1 MDKVSREITN
11 LVVDDSDEI
20 KYKKPEL
27 LLTTL
32 IEDLC
37 YLVEI
42 DSSKASLLYQELCLE
57 LRKIGFLENDYSNKD
72 AKLSRKLVRDFI
84 SKLFKNTQIK
94 LISNDSDELI
104 LSDSKNDIL
113 DKPNMKSLIELVSG
127 NRFEVDD
134 MKKILMTTSRY
145 KNEFVKL
152 EHLGEGSYGLI
163 DKVYHKLDG
172 KIYAIKKIPMSPKMD
187 KDIFKSK
194 LDEIRVLAKMNHPNI
209 LRYHSSWMEYYSWE
223 ECFEGDS
230 SNSIT
235 ELEGLYLTIFLQTEI
250 CDNNLREWLISRNK
264 TKKLDIDISLYI
276 LKQILDGL
284 SYLHKMNLIHRD
296 IKPENILLVQPK
308 INDAYKYLLSN
319 GETIADSK
327 YNFLIKIADFG
338 LAKSQMI
345 EEGTIELYTIEEI
358 NIKNTEGIGTR
369 LYASPEQLKTSD
381 YNYKSDLYSL
391 GLIIAEL
398 FTIIEVN
405 DEDSFLKKL
414 RRDKIV
420 PESIVKD
427 IILSCLSENSE
438 DRLDCDEMT
447 KLLFDK

>member
-1 MDKVSREITN
+1 MSKISNEITN
-11 LVVDDSDEI
+11 VIIDDKKEI
-20 KYKKPEL
+20 KYNKSEM

-32 IEDLC
+32 LENLC
-37 YLVEI
+37 YLVEM
-42 DSSKASLLYQELCLE
+42 DTLKASLLYQELCLE
-57 LRKIGFLENDYSNKD
+57 LKKIGFLENNYSNKD
-72 AKLSRKLVRDFI
+72 ADVSRKLVRDFI

-94 LISNDSDELI
+94 LISNDSEELF
-104 LSDSKNDIL
+104 LSDSKNEIL
-113 DKPNMKSLIELVSG
+113 DKPNMESLIELISE
-127 NRFEVDD
+127 NRFEVND
-134 MKKILMTTSRY
+134 MRNILMTTSRY
-145 KNEFVKL
+145 ANEFVKL
-152 EHLGEGSYGLI
+152 EHMGEGSYGLI

-172 KIYAIKKIPMSPKMD
+172 KIYAIKKIPLSPKMD

-194 LDEIRVLAKMNHPNI
+194 LDEIRVLAKMNHSNI

-250 CDNNLREWLISRNK
+250 CDSNLREWLISRNK
-264 TKKLDIDISLYI
+264 TKKLDINISLYI

-308 INDAYKYLLSN
+308 FNDAYKYLLTN
-319 GETIADSK
+319 GENITDSK

-338 LAKSQMI
+338 LAKSQII
-345 EEGTIELYTIEEI
+345 EERAIERYAIDEVK
-358 NIKNTEGIGTR
+358 IKNTEGIGTR
-369 LYASPEQLKTSD
+369 LYSSPEQLKTTD

-405 DEDSFLKKL
+405 DEDSFLRTL
-414 RRDKIV
+414 RRDKFL
-420 PESIVKD
+420 EDSIVKD
-427 IILSCLSENSE
+427 IILSCLSDNSE
-438 DRLDCDEMT
+438 DRLDCDEMI
-447 KLLFDK
+447 KLLFAK

>member
-1 MDKVSREITN
+1 MDKLSTEITN
-11 LVVDDSDEI
+11 VVIDDSEDD

-37 YLVEI
+37 YLVEM

-57 LRKIGFLENDYSNKD
+57 LKKIGFLENDYSNKD
-72 AKLSRKLVRDFI
+72 AKISRKLVRNFI

-94 LISNDSDELI
+94 LISSDSDELI
-104 LSDSKNDIL
+104 LSDNKNDIL
-113 DKPNMKSLIELVSG
+113 GKPNMESLIELVSG
-127 NRFEVDD
+127 NKFEVDD
-134 MKKILMTTSRY
+134 MKNILMTTSRY
-145 KNEFVKL
+145 KNEFVTL

-172 KIYAIKKIPMSPKMD
+172 KIYAIKKIPLSPNMD

-194 LDEIRVLAKMNHPNI
+194 LDEIRVLAKMNHSNI

-250 CDNNLREWLISRNK
+250 CDSNLREWLISRNK

-276 LKQILDGL
+276 IKQILDGL

-308 INDAYKYLLSN
+308 INDAYKYLLTN

-345 EEGTIELYTIEEI
+345 EEKTIEILGEVK
-358 NIKNTEGIGTR
+358 IKNTEGIGTR
-369 LYASPEQLKTSD
+369 LYASPEQLKTTE
-381 YNYKSDLYSL
+381 YNYKSDIYSL

-405 DEDSFLKKL
+405 DEDSFLRKL

-420 PESIVKD
+420 SESIVKD

-438 DRLDCDEMT
+438 DRLDCDEISNI
-447 KLLFDK
+447 LFDK